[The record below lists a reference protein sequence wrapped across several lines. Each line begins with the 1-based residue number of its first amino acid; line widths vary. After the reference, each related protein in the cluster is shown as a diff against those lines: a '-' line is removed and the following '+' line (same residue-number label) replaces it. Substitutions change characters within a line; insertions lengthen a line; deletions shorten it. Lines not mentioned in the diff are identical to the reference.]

1 MKLLIGV
8 FVTQTV
14 ILSLPS
20 HADRKAVD
28 LIVHGDHVV
37 TMDED
42 NRIITSGAV
51 VIDDGRIIEV
61 DNASRIE
68 RHYQARETISG
79 KGRVVMPGL
88 INGHSHA
95 AMTLLRG
102 IADDL
107 SLYRWLNE
115 YIFPAEVAFV
125 DPEFVRVG
133 TELACWEMT
142 RGGTT
147 TFVDMY
153 YHSAVIA
160 DVVNECGMRALVSAT
175 VIDQR
180 SPDARD
186 ARDALENAKKFVTQ
200 YQGKY
205 DRVTPIFGPHA
216 NYTLNAAQLKQ
227 TRLAADALNAPV
239 SIHMAESRFEMD
251 YSLKYYQ
258 KSSVTMYD
266 SIDFFDGPTIAAHMV
281 WPNDQEIE
289 ILAKKQVGV
298 IYNPTSNMK
307 TAAGIAPV
315 AKMIGAGIK
324 IGLGTDGAA
333 SNNDLDMWEEMRIGA
348 LLQKVNGMDPELLS
362 ANEMLAMATIKGAE
376 AIGLA
381 NIVGSLETGKLADLI
396 QISLTDVHH
405 LPVFDVISHL
415 VYVTDEQDVVTVV
428 VNGDILMRERE
439 LLLIDQATV
448 KEEAVAIADKIKIKL
463 NINQR
468 MHQ

>member
-1 MKLLIGV
+1 M
-8 FVTQTV
+8 F
-14 ILSLPS
+14 
-20 HADRKAVD
+20 
-28 LIVHGDHVV
+28 
-37 TMDED
+37 
-42 NRIITSGAV
+42 
-51 VIDDGRIIEV
+51 
-61 DNASRIE
+61 
-68 RHYQARETISG
+68 
-79 KGRVVMPGL
+79 
-88 INGHSHA
+88 
-95 AMTLLRG
+95 
-102 IADDL
+102 
-107 SLYRWLNE
+107 
-115 YIFPAEVAFV
+115 
-125 DPEFVRVG
+125 
-133 TELACWEMT
+133 
-142 RGGTT
+142 
-147 TFVDMY
+147 
-153 YHSAVIA
+153 
-160 DVVNECGMRALVSAT
+160 
-175 VIDQR
+175 
-180 SPDARD
+180 
-186 ARDALENAKKFVTQ
+186 
-200 YQGKY
+200 
-205 DRVTPIFGPHA
+205 
-216 NYTLNAAQLKQ
+216 
-227 TRLAADALNAPV
+227 
-239 SIHMAESRFEMD
+239 
-251 YSLKYYQ
+251 
-258 KSSVTMYD
+258 D

-428 VNGDILMRERE
+428 VNGNLLMRERE
-439 LLLIDQATV
+439 LLLIDQAAV
-448 KEEAVAIADKIKIKL
+448 KEKAVAIADKIKIKL